1 MSHAPQLDG
10 KVAIVTGGSR
20 GIGRATAARF
30 IRAGARVVIAGRT
43 QADLDRAVAGF
54 EPATAARAVQA
65 DMTKEADVARLVD
78 EAVRAFGGLDIVVNN
93 AANVKLAEVEALSTA
108 DWQGMLDANLTG
120 PFLLCRAA
128 IPHLKR
134 RGGGSIINVSSLA
147 GQNPFAGGAC
157 YAATKA
163 GLDAFS
169 HALMQ
174 ELRQHYI
181 RVSVVAPGSVATGF
195 GGKAPGASDAWKLS
209 PEDVAETIFHLVTHP
224 ARSLPSRVDLR
235 PSRPQKG

>member
-1 MSHAPQLDG
+1 M
-10 KVAIVTGGSR
+10 
-20 GIGRATAARF
+20 
-30 IRAGARVVIAGRT
+30 
-43 QADLDRAVAGF
+43 
-54 EPATAARAVQA
+54 
-65 DMTKEADVARLVD
+65 
-78 EAVRAFGGLDIVVNN
+78 
-93 AANVKLAEVEALSTA
+93 LS
-108 DWQGMLDANLTG
+108 ANLTG

-134 RGGGSIINVSSLA
+134 RGGGSIVNVSSLA

-174 ELRQHYI
+174 ELRQHDI

-195 GGKAPGASDAWKLS
+195 SGHAPTAADAWKLS

-224 ARSLPSRVDLR
+224 SRSLPSRVDLR